1 MRWQTRRKRPNKI
14 ALDQS
19 EGKLTMLY
27 PAFFDEIPGIRIRD
41 PLAAFLGVSEDGVF
55 EYRYLDAV
63 KLAGHSCPTVAA
75 AWNMTHLALAS
86 LYENEMPCRG
96 NIRVALHRNFDEGV
110 TGVIASVVSLITG
123 AAAEGGFK
131 GIAGQFQRQNLM
143 RFNTEI
149 PLELR
154 FSRQDMAKTVDV
166 ACDMSSIPTD
176 PEMPRLL
183 RECLD
188 GNGSSAARHRF
199 GVLWQERVRCL
210 LLEHG
215 NDPRVFI
222 VRTNSDSL
230 I

>member
-1 MRWQTRRKRPNKI
+1 MH
-14 ALDQS
+14 
-19 EGKLTMLY
+19 Y

-41 PLAAFLGVSEDGVF
+41 PLAAFLGVNEDGVF

-75 AWNMTHLALAS
+75 AWNMTRLALAK
-86 LYENEMPCRG
+86 LFENEMPSRG
-96 NIRVALHRNFDEGV
+96 NIQVALRGNIDEGV
-110 TGVIASVVSLITG
+110 TGVVASVVSLITG

-143 RFNTEI
+143 RFKAGI
-149 PLELR
+149 ALELR
-154 FSRQDMAKTVDV
+154 FSRLDMEKTVDL
-166 ACDMSSIPTD
+166 ACDMSAIPTD

-183 RECLD
+183 RACLD
-188 GNGSSAARHRF
+188 GNGDLAARQRF
-199 GVLWQERVRCL
+199 GILWQERVRSL

-215 NDPRVFI
+215 DDPCVFT
-222 VRTNSDSL
+222 VRPNPDSK

>member
-1 MRWQTRRKRPNKI
+1 MH
-14 ALDQS
+14 
-19 EGKLTMLY
+19 Y

-41 PLAAFLGVSEDGVF
+41 PLAAFLGVNEDGVF

-75 AWNMTHLALAS
+75 AWNMTRLALAK
-86 LYENEMPCRG
+86 LFENEMPSRG
-96 NIRVALHRNFDEGV
+96 NIRVALRGNIDEGV
-110 TGVIASVVSLITG
+110 TGVVASVVSLITG

-143 RFNTEI
+143 RFKAGI
-149 PLELR
+149 ALEMR
-154 FSRQDMAKTVDV
+154 FSRVDSAKTVDL

-183 RECLD
+183 RACLD
-188 GNGSSAARHRF
+188 GSGDLAARQRF
-199 GVLWQERVRCL
+199 GILWQERVRSL

-215 NDPRVFI
+215 DDPCVFT
-222 VRTNSDSL
+222 VRPNLDSK